1 MVNFKKLV
9 TPLSFKLETVI
20 WSHDTGYWIPCFD
33 RCQLSKTWMSNINIK
48 DVGCEY
54 CHHVLGEIIFHPWAD
69 VPAIHAATHVDHEKC
84 MVSICICMRT
94 CGSPHIVI
102 VLSLAALWATRP
114 LLQELIMYLF
124 NIY

>member
-9 TPLSFKLETVI
+9 TPLSFKLETII

-54 CHHVLGEIIFHPWAD
+54 CHHVLGEIIFHRWAE

-84 MVSICICMRT
+84 MVFYLYAHMWFSSYCYSSQL
-94 CGSPHIVI
+94 GS
-102 VLSLAALWATRP
+102 SLGNQTSATRTY
-114 LLQELIMYLF
+114 QRHVLI
-124 NIY
+124 